1 VTRPTERQTLLNKEL
16 VTNMLRSLTPLGHH
30 GCSVEKGIDQ
40 CDLGLGLIY
49 YALTRVLKPR
59 KVVVVGS
66 LRGFSVVCIALALED
81 NDLGEIDF
89 IDAAKVDDFWTDK
102 QTVQQHFAKFHV
114 RHRVN
119 VNVMTTAAYLA
130 ERGQAAASVDLL
142 FIDGDHTKE
151 AVRFDHEG
159 LGRLV
164 IPGGYM
170 AFHDSYAA
178 GVGFTEWEVAD
189 YLGSLHQSLYEI
201 FTLEVG
207 QGLTILR
214 KLPIDPDQHE
224 LLLSDSGGLWHLA
237 NSLIAEEGDGRSDI
251 QRLASLTL
259 KALQQARERDR
270 VYQTRL
276 QFLTKANNDL
286 RKELKKLRKL
296 TNDRS

>member
-1 VTRPTERQTLLNKEL
+1 VTRPVERQTLLNKEL
-16 VTNMLRSLTPLGHH
+16 VTNMLRGLTPLGHH
-30 GCSVEKGIDQ
+30 EGSVEEGTNRF
-40 CDLGLGLIY
+40 DLGLGLIY

-81 NDLGEIDF
+81 NDLGKIDF
-89 IDAAKVDDFWTDK
+89 IDAAKVDGFWKDK
-102 QTVQQHFAKFHV
+102 QNVQRHFAKFGV
-114 RHRVN
+114 LNRVA

-130 ERGQAAASVDLL
+130 KKQHSEPSVDLL

-151 AVRFDHEG
+151 GVRFDHES

-164 IPGGYM
+164 MPGGYI

-189 YLGSLHQSLYEI
+189 YLGSLQCLYEI
-201 FTLEVG
+201 LTLEVG

-214 KLPIDPDQHE
+214 KLPVDPSQHE
-224 LLLSDSGGLWHLA
+224 ISLSESGELWHLA
-237 NSLIAEEGDGRSDI
+237 KTLVAEERGDRPDI
-251 QRLASLTL
+251 LRLASLTL
-259 KALQQARERDR
+259 RSLQHARVCDR
-270 VYQTRL
+270 MCQSRL
-276 QFLTKANNDL
+276 RFLTKANNDL

-296 TNDRS
+296 VHDRS